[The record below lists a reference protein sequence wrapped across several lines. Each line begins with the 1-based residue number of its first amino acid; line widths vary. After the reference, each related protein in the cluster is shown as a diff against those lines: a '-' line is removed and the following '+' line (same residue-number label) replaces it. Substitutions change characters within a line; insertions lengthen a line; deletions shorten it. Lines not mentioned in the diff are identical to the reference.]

1 MNAVSTSE
9 VLEEEHV
16 HTIDSQA
23 LHFREKLI
31 KLLQGAYSGE
41 LGASYAYQG
50 HWRSVKNADEIASI
64 KKIEAEEWHH
74 RALVGEMLEELGAR
88 PDPKLEKKLTRIG
101 KTIGALCRIG
111 GWFIP
116 MYGAGRLESH
126 NVKEYQDAA
135 YFAKNSGNE
144 KYIDSLLEMAEVERE
159 HERYFRLKTETHFL
173 SKVFPK
179 WKIPD

>member
-1 MNAVSTSE
+1 MNAVPDSE
-9 VLEEEHV
+9 VLEEEHT
-16 HTIDSQA
+16 HTIDSQS
-23 LHFREKLI
+23 LLFRNKLI
-31 KLLQGAYSGE
+31 ALLQGAYSGE

-50 HWRSVKNADEIASI
+50 HWRSAKDPEEIASI

-74 RALVGEMLEELGAR
+74 RALVGVMLEELGAL

-101 KTIGALCRIG
+101 KTIGFLCRIG
-111 GWFIP
+111 GWFMP

-135 YFAKNSGNE
+135 EYAKNSGNE

-159 HERYFRLKTETHFL
+159 HERYFRLKVESHFL
-173 SKVFPK
+173 HRVFPK
-179 WKIPD
+179 WKIPG